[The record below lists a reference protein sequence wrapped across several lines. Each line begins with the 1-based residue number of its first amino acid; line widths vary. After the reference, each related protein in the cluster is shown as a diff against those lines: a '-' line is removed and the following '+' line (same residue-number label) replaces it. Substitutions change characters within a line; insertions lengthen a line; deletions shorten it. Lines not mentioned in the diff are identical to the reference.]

1 MDHVCRISQ
10 NNFPSNLRTKTR
22 IGFRR
27 NDSIGSMN
35 LNPTHYFL
43 KRYHSPDLRPKELK
57 RMLNLWFP
65 FLVNRI
71 SIISI
76 SDDFHHMQVCLKHSF
91 WNRNPNKSIW
101 GGSIASAMDPF
112 FPILMKQILLRKGLV
127 TDFYSKA
134 VNIQFI
140 KMVKSDVTFQFSISD
155 EEVVQAEK
163 DLDQNGKYE
172 GWHSVE
178 GIAFNGK
185 VCVKGEVQIFLR
197 KR

>member
-1 MDHVCRISQ
+1 
-10 NNFPSNLRTKTR
+10 
-22 IGFRR
+22 
-27 NDSIGSMN
+27 MN
-35 LNPTHYFL
+35 LNPAHYFL

-71 SIISI
+71 SIILI
-76 SDDFHHMQVCLKHSF
+76 SDDFHHMHVYLKHSF

-112 FPILMKQILLRKGLV
+112 FPILMKQILLRKGIIA
-127 TDFYSKA
+127 DFYSRA
-134 VNIQFI
+134 VNVQFI

-155 EEVVQAEK
+155 EKVVQAEK

-178 GIAFNGK
+178 GIATNGK

>member
-1 MDHVCRISQ
+1 
-10 NNFPSNLRTKTR
+10 
-22 IGFRR
+22 
-27 NDSIGSMN
+27 
-35 LNPTHYFL
+35 
-43 KRYHSPDLRPKELK
+43 
-57 RMLNLWFP
+57 
-65 FLVNRI
+65 
-71 SIISI
+71 
-76 SDDFHHMQVCLKHSF
+76 MQVCIKHSF

-112 FPILMKQILLRKGLV
+112 FPILMKQILLRKGIIA
-127 TDFYSKA
+127 DFYSRA
-134 VNIQFI
+134 VNVQFI

-155 EEVVQAEK
+155 EKVVQAEK

-178 GIAFNGK
+178 GIATNGK